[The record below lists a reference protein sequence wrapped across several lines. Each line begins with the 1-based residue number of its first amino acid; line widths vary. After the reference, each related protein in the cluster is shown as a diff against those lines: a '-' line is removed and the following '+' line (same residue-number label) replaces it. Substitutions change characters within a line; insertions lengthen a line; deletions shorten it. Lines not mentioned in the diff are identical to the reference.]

1 MARTD
6 PTPSAP
12 NPLRFSPIPVAVLKD
27 DTIPHGAKVL
37 LGVIL
42 DFAWSDSS
50 TWVSVEK
57 LAEVMGHG
65 IRTIQMWMTSLKGHG
80 WIRLVPD
87 PSVKTGR
94 RIVLVWREGEV
105 PGEAGAGIPQA
116 PEDAGPGRGEA
127 RRKPLRSQCNAPDS
141 DSPDRGRRRSTTTD
155 PGPAQDREPK
165 PNRDVVDGNEQGR
178 EEPDAGSR
186 ATAAA
191 NTSTVEK
198 LVGSGVTRSVA
209 QELAKVFGDD
219 QVSRQIEAL
228 PHRKPKDRAATLV
241 TSIREDWSMPEELRR
256 AEAKAARLAEEHR
269 RRAQEE
275 SLKRVRRL
283 HEEKAAE
290 FWASMTPGEQERF
303 VEEAIEHADP
313 EYRDLIR
320 SLKPHEPLYRAHR
333 VAARNEHI
341 RRKLGMEVRD

>member
-65 IRTIQMWMTSLKGHG
+65 VRTIQMWMTSLKGHG
-80 WIRLVPD
+80 WIRFEPD

-94 RIVLVWREGEV
+94 RIVLVWREGEA
-105 PGEAGAGIPQA
+105 PGGAGAGVPEA
-116 PEDAGPGRGEA
+116 PEDPGPGRGEA
-127 RRKPLRSQCNAPDS
+127 RRKSLRSQCNAPDS

-165 PNRDVVDGNEQGR
+165 PKRDVVGNEQGR

-186 ATAAA
+186 TTATS
-191 NTSTVEK
+191 STVEQ

-209 QELAKVFGDD
+209 EALASKFGDD

-241 TSIREDWSMPEELRR
+241 SSIREDWALPEELRR
-256 AEAKAARLAEEHR
+256 AGEKAARHSEER
-269 RRAQEE
+269 ERRAREE
-275 SLKRVRRL
+275 SIKRARRL
-283 HEEKAAE
+283 DEEKVSR
-290 FWASMTPGEQERF
+290 FWASLTPGERERF
-303 VEEAIEHADP
+303 VEEAIEHAVP
-313 EYRDLIR
+313 EQRDLIR

-333 VAARNEHI
+333 AVARDEHI
-341 RRKLGMEVRD
+341 RRKLGLEVRD